1 MPRKAKELPALV
13 VSRLNEPGYHR
24 VGGVSGLILQV
35 TKSGA
40 RSWVLRV
47 YVHGRRRDMGLGGF
61 PDVTLARAR
70 EKAREIREL
79 VDRGIDPIEERKRE
93 REERAVERAAV
104 MSFDACV
111 KAFLNSHQT
120 AWKNEKH
127 REQWAST
134 LASYASPVIG
144 QLPVNFV
151 ALPHI
156 VQILDPIWRE
166 KPETASRLR
175 GRIERV
181 LAWATVRGFRS
192 GDNPARWKGHLDAL
206 LPAKGAVRIVRH
218 HAAVPID
225 VMPGFFAALQTRD
238 GISTRALEFAI
249 MTAARSGEVRGAL
262 WSEIDFATGL
272 WTIPAERMKAKRP
285 HIVPLGP
292 RAVVLLR
299 KLPRFAENMNQ
310 VFPSASGKVL
320 SDMAMGAV
328 LKRMNV
334 EATVHGFRSTFKD
347 WAAERTDYPNEV
359 SELALAHT
367 IGSKVEA
374 AYRRGDLIEKRRSL
388 MADWERFL
396 TSKSNDF
403 PS

>member
-1 MPRKAKELPALV
+1 MGL
-13 VSRLNEPGYHR
+13 H
-24 VGGVSGLILQV
+24 VG
-35 TKSGA
+35 
-40 RSWVLRV
+40 VLR
-47 YVHGRRRDMGLGGF
+47 L
-61 PDVTLARAR
+61 
-70 EKAREIREL
+70 
-79 VDRGIDPIEERKRE
+79 
-93 REERAVERAAV
+93 
-104 MSFDACV
+104 
-111 KAFLNSHQT
+111 
-120 AWKNEKH
+120 
-127 REQWAST
+127 
-134 LASYASPVIG
+134 PVIG

-206 LPAKGAVRIVRH
+206 LPAKGAVRIVKH

-225 VMPGFFAALQTRD
+225 AMPSFFAALQTRD
-238 GISTRALEFAI
+238 GISTRALEFTI

-262 WSEIDFATGL
+262 WSEIDLTNGL

-292 RAVVLLR
+292 RALALLR
-299 KLPRFAENMNQ
+299 KLPRFAENMDQ
-310 VFPSASGKVL
+310 VFPSASGKML
-320 SDMAMGAV
+320 SDMALGAV

-334 EATVHGFRSTFKD
+334 DATVHGFRSTFKD

-396 TSKSNDF
+396 TSEWGRTPARLLEKGKPFISTI
-403 PS
+403 SEA